1 MTLDKAIGQTLRQL
15 REAANLTQEDFVG
28 VSGRTYLSELER
40 GLKSPTIEKI
50 DQLAGRLGVHPL
62 TFLTLCF
69 MKKDGVGV
77 EELQGLVGREL
88 SQVSGSG
95 I

>member
-1 MTLDKAIGQTLRQL
+1 MELEMAIGEALRDL

-50 DQLAGRLGVHPL
+50 DQLASRLGVHPL
-62 TFLTLCF
+62 AFLTLCF
-69 MKKDGVGV
+69 MKRDGM
-77 EELQGLVGREL
+77 ELREVQAVVK
-88 SQVSGSG
+88 SQLETSQRG
-95 I
+95 

>member
-1 MTLDKAIGQTLRQL
+1 MTLNKAIGDTLKQL
-15 REAANLTQEDFVG
+15 RESARLTQEDFVG

-69 MKKDGVGV
+69 MKRDG
-77 EELQGLVGREL
+77 ESADELRDLVAE
-88 SQVSGSG
+88 QMPNE
-95 I
+95 